1 MSLAAG
7 LYSPMLTAQ
16 HRARAS
22 GNDPSREGDASANVV
37 REGRAERRCIRRM
50 RYDLVLTDGPP
61 LFRRAIGAGGLRSKS
76 FVVSAA
82 LRRAQCHLSSWLL
95 FTRGRSNHRWER

>member
-50 RYDLVLTDGPP
+50 RY
-61 LFRRAIGAGGLRSKS
+61 GL
-76 FVVSAA
+76 
-82 LRRAQCHLSSWLL
+82 
-95 FTRGRSNHRWER
+95 